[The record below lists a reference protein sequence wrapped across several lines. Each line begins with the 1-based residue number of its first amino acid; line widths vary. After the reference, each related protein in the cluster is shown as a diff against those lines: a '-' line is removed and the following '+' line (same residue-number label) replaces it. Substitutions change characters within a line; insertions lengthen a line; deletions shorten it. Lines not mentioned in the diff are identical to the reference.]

1 MVYGA
6 NACSNAHSVLMLLMF
21 SENKGE
27 YCEKRI
33 KKQNVQSEYVK
44 EKTRKKR
51 AGRKHR
57 KEIATSMISNTVEK
71 RVVRR
76 KISQNEEK

>member
-6 NACSNAHSVLMLLMF
+6 NACSNAHSVLMLLVF

-44 EKTRKKR
+44 EKRRKRRKKR

-71 RVVRR
+71 
-76 KISQNEEK
+76 KGS

>member
-6 NACSNAHSVLMLLMF
+6 NARSNAHSVLMLLVF

-44 EKTRKKR
+44 EKRRKKR
-51 AGRKHR
+51 AGREYR
-57 KEIATSMISNTVEK
+57 KEIATSMVSNTVEK
-71 RVVRR
+71 G
-76 KISQNEEK
+76 S